1 MTLRL
6 GLNKIKKECSSYHK
20 FFQTLVQ
27 AGKCKDGLRATANQI
42 EKKFFVQKIPFE
54 KIKTKNGK
62 SFLVK
67 INANKSTRP
76 FVLNAHY
83 DRAPIDGAWD
93 RPPFSG
99 TITKSR
105 IFGRGCADDIAG
117 IVILFVILNIL
128 KKNIKTLTK
137 SVVFHFVLGDEDTG
151 EGTKAL
157 ALRSKKPEGV
167 VIVDGTWPSQ
177 IIIGHLGQLWIDLR
191 IKGKPVAACS
201 MKRGSNPLS
210 QVPKLFNLLKKW
222 NRQKTSSNRRRSKQ
236 NVPSSFLN
244 IGCVRSGVWAGSVP
258 ADVTIKIQI
267 GFSPPLTCTQVFDE
281 IKELVKRKIK
291 NAYISKGKL
300 CRENFRNNSSC
311 PLLESL
317 KKIIRENC
325 KTDPSCRI
333 VSGHSD
339 MGFYKCNNVI
349 MYGPGAGWN
358 AHGMNE
364 SYKLSDMPIVVNNL
378 LELITGV
385 NKRIK

>member
-1 MTLRL
+1 
-6 GLNKIKKECSSYHK
+6 
-20 FFQTLVQ
+20 
-27 AGKCKDGLRATANQI
+27 
-42 EKKFFVQKIPFE
+42 
-54 KIKTKNGK
+54 
-62 SFLVK
+62 
-67 INANKSTRP
+67 
-76 FVLNAHY
+76 
-83 DRAPIDGAWD
+83 
-93 RPPFSG
+93 
-99 TITKSR
+99 
-105 IFGRGCADDIAG
+105 
-117 IVILFVILNIL
+117 
-128 KKNIKTLTK
+128 
-137 SVVFHFVLGDEDTG
+137 
-151 EGTKAL
+151 
-157 ALRSKKPEGV
+157 
-167 VIVDGTWPSQ
+167 
-177 IIIGHLGQLWIDLR
+177 
-191 IKGKPVAACS
+191 
-201 MKRGSNPLS
+201 
-210 QVPKLFNLLKKW
+210 
-222 NRQKTSSNRRRSKQ
+222 
-236 NVPSSFLN
+236 
-244 IGCVRSGVWAGSVP
+244 VWAGSVP